1 MKEFFEKASATCSD
15 FEVSPACRYFTHE
28 DGKLTARTA
37 TRSTKYTTARPKASS
52 THLNSLSDN
61 GIIWELQERI
71 DSFNIR
77 YESLKEPSKSIDSFI
92 NLYDLCKIASGDIV
106 KTVKIYY
113 PDLSQVFAS
122 FTETVFKLIK
132 DLIDF
137 NDESKQKLQFV
148 LNEMAEKQR
157 KVVEKCLNLQ
167 IEIEEMN
174 KIRKFEEGEIE
185 AEMNSIFPDTTEE
198 VNSFKE
204 RVKLMRE
211 LRPEGT
217 SVVLKDVYRDMSQER
232 KMPDDP
238 VADYSDM
245 DPELIIQ
252 GIKGNYQVI
261 ISKTIK
267 NVKKGLNVSMKKS
280 NISVQ
285 TEGNYI
291 DPKSVEDLNKTLE
304 KAHAQYQSLSYQY
317 ERSKIDIKTLQE
329 NNEKNELDKSSLRV
343 DLISTKKDLE
353 NKFKEVNSMRLDME
367 TKKSEI
373 VILQKISN
381 EKDKEIENLKFKLKV
396 QEKMKKEVK
405 EETKEE
411 IGKIVE
417 NLQKKEKKNKRLE
430 IIEEKKEKSSSLS
443 AVTRSGLTVREELEK
458 EYSFQLRRNSVK
470 PPELEVPKPPSRG
483 RPDTAGTPK
492 TPTKTPTKSPL
503 YQENLISHSLDNSTQ
518 SGKVKSITTE
528 AISLNV
534 SRGKKSKN
542 LKKKLIEET
551 SHFSV
556 RVAEKSGK
564 GKGMKKNKV
573 EKIKVFKVEEENKE
587 DCVESPIGL
596 SRNFRSESRTKGVST
611 GDAQNEVAV
620 VKVANKED
628 KCCGLDIR
636 ADVSIGI
643 QVGEELEKSQKN
655 TDFKLRAINPN
666 NLYGLRG
673 DVFYQASQFVAQ
685 PKIPDM
691 QTPYKPDY
699 MQIN

>member
-77 YESLKEPSKSIDSFI
+77 YEALKEPNKSIDSFA

-113 PDLSQVFAS
+113 PDLSQVFSS
-122 FTETVFKLIK
+122 FTETVFKLVK
-132 DLIDF
+132 DLVDF
-137 NDESKQKLQFV
+137 NDEARQKVQFV
-148 LNEMAEKQR
+148 LDEMAQKQR
-157 KVVEKCLNLQ
+157 KVVEKCLSLQ

-174 KIRKFEEGEIE
+174 KLRKFEAGEIE
-185 AEMNSIFPDTTEE
+185 AEMNAIFPDTSEE

-204 RVKLMRE
+204 RVKVMRE

-217 SVVLKDVYRDMSQER
+217 SVMLKDVYRDMSQER

-267 NVKKGLNVSMKKS
+267 NVKKGLKVAMKKT
-280 NISVQ
+280 NVSVQ

-291 DPKSVEDLNKTLE
+291 DPKSVEDLSKTLE

-317 ERSKIDIKTLQE
+317 ERSKIDIKSLQE
-329 NNEKNELDKSSLRV
+329 NNEKNELDKSALRV

-353 NKFKEVNSMRLDME
+353 GKFKEVNSMRLDIE

-381 EKDKEIENLKFKLKV
+381 EKDKEIDSLKFKLKV
-396 QEKMKKEVK
+396 QEKMKKDPKEAK
-405 EETKEE
+405 EEAKEE

-417 NLQKKEKKNKRLE
+417 DLQKKEKKAKRLE
-430 IIEEKKEKSSSLS
+430 IIEEKKEKTSSLG

-458 EYSFQLRRNSVK
+458 EYSLQLRRGSVR
-470 PPELEVPKPPSRG
+470 PPELEVGKLLSG
-483 RPDTAGTPK
+483 GPDTAGSP
-492 TPTKTPTKSPL
+492 KTPTKSPL
-503 YQENLISHSLDNSTQ
+503 NQENFVSLSLDNSTQ
-518 SGKVKSITTE
+518 SGKERLITAE

-556 RVAEKSGK
+556 KVGEKGGK
-564 GKGMKKNKV
+564 SKAGKKHKV
-573 EKIKVFKVEEENKE
+573 EQIKVLKVNEENNE
-587 DCVESPIGL
+587 DCVQTPLNL
-596 SRNFRSESRTKGVST
+596 SRNYRSESRTKCVNT
-611 GDAQNEVAV
+611 GDAQSEANAV
-620 VKVANKED
+620 RVVSKED

-643 QVGEELEKSQKN
+643 QVGEEIERSQKS
-655 TDFKLRAINPN
+655 TDFKLRSINPN
-666 NLYGLRG
+666 NFYGLRG

-685 PKIPDM
+685 PKIPDL
-691 QTPYKPDY
+691 QTPYKSDY
-699 MQIN
+699 LQMQ